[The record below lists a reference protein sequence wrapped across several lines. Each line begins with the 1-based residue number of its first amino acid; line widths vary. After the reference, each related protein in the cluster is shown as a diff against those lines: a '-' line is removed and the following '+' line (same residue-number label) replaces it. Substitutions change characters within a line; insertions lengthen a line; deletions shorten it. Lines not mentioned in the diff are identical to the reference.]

1 MDLVLSNFAERGVC
15 GKGGGGGKAKL
26 VVLRPFEKDKQHNWM
41 EAGRSG
47 REKNNTN
54 HIPDRSD
61 SGYRAVQTTAALWFP
76 GEAI

>member
-1 MDLVLSNFAERGVC
+1 MGFVVVILGLMVVCLVLVVGD
-15 GKGGGGGKAKL
+15 GGKAKL

-61 SGYRAVQTTAALWFP
+61 SGYRAVQTTAAL
-76 GEAI
+76 

>member
-15 GKGGGGGKAKL
+15 VCVWREGEAKL

-47 REKNNTN
+47 RGKK
-54 HIPDRSD
+54 
-61 SGYRAVQTTAALWFP
+61 TTLTTSPIGATLDI
-76 GEAI
+76 ELYK